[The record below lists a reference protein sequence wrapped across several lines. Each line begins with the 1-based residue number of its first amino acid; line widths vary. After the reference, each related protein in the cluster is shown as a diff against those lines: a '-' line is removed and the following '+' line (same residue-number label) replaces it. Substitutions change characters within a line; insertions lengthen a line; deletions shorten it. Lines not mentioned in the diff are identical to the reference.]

1 MEFSSGTFPFFY
13 FGGVPVRQHYAPPD
27 IYLSMYG
34 DIYICDHPV
43 YDRCTLYRIGGR
55 GLAVIQQRF
64 DELTKSTF
72 WCEIDPWLT
81 DDIYLDPGFF
91 SCFDEYAGELRDG
104 LFPTMTVRQLMWRLK
119 MKPLPREIWETSF
132 DRRLL

>member
-1 MEFSSGTFPFFY
+1 M
-13 FGGVPVRQHYAPPD
+13 RQHYVPPD

-34 DIYICDHPV
+34 ELFICDHTI
-43 YDRCTLYRIGGR
+43 YDRCTLYRIGSR

-81 DDIYLDPGFF
+81 DDIYLDPGFMD
-91 SCFDEYAGELRDG
+91 CFTEFAGELSDG
-104 LFPTMTVRQLMWRLK
+104 LFPAITVRQIMWRLK
-119 MKPLPREIWETSF
+119 MKPLPREPWETSF
-132 DRRLL
+132 DRKIL